1 MIQAELKAG
10 EHLPTE
16 RWRKDVVRALDL
28 LEGELLDA
36 KFNGCEDYAQ
46 FFHRANGGGNIYHG
60 RSIVLY
66 DRLGDKLNYFGD
78 LGPTRPLISSGRYL
92 LITAWVRN
100 DDDPYR
106 LVTPLERLHRGE
118 LRDPVPKGD
127 TTGIVKLR
135 ADWLTLLYG
144 DVDKY
149 LISAMIGCGVIP
161 PEVEL
166 DIDLKGMLFIADQVL
181 VQRAHNHYP
190 WAEPESL
197 SPDYYAMLTESLLE
211 ALDEVR
217 DLYVYGDKRTDTQH
231 AMEWM
236 SIRTRIQHRY
246 GLVGDLKDLARKVL
260 SYRHNEDLNE
270 MVWAVERYSSL
281 AVAIA
286 A

>member
-16 RWRKDVVRALDL
+16 RWRKDVLRALDL
-28 LEGELLDA
+28 LEAELHD
-36 KFNGCEDYAQ
+36 CDDYPG
-46 FFHRANGGGNIYHG
+46 FFKSANGGGNSLYD

-100 DDDPYR
+100 DDDPR
-106 LVTPLERLHRGE
+106 KLVTPLERLHQGE
-118 LRDPVPKGD
+118 LRDPLRDPRPVGD
-127 TTGIVKLR
+127 TGMVRLR

-166 DIDLKGMLFIADQVL
+166 DIDLKEMLFIANQVV
-181 VQRAHNHYP
+181 VQRAHNQYP

-217 DLYVYGDKRTDTQH
+217 DLCTYGDKRTDTQL
-231 AMEWM
+231 ALAWLD
-236 SIRTRIQHRY
+236 IRGRIREQY
-246 GLVGDLKDLARKVL
+246 GRSSDLTSLARKVL
-260 SYRHNEDLNE
+260 SYRHNADLNE
-270 MVWAVERYSSL
+270 MVWVIQRHTAL
-281 AVAIA
+281 AAAIA

>member
-16 RWRKDVVRALDL
+16 RWRKDVLRALDL
-28 LEGELLDA
+28 LEAELYD
-36 KFNGCEDYAQ
+36 CDDYAQ
-46 FFHRANGGGNIYHG
+46 FFHRENGGGNIHHG

-66 DRLGDKLNYFGD
+66 DRLRDKLDYFGD

-100 DDDPYR
+100 YDDPHR

-127 TTGIVKLR
+127 TTGMVKLR

-144 DVDKY
+144 DVDTD
-149 LISAMIGCGVIP
+149 LIAAMIGCGVIP

-166 DIDLKGMLFIADQVL
+166 DVDLRGVLFAANQVIIG
-181 VQRAHNHYP
+181 RANNHYP

-217 DLYVYGDKRTDTQH
+217 DLYAYGDKRTDTQL

-236 SIRTRIQHRY
+236 RIRIRIQHRY
-246 GLVGDLKDLARKVL
+246 GLVGDLKDLAYKVL
-260 SYRHNEDLNE
+260 SYRHNADLKE
-270 MVWAVERYSSL
+270 MVWAVERYSAL
-281 AVAIA
+281 AAAIA

>member
-1 MIQAELKAG
+1 MITAELKAG

-16 RWRKDVVRALDL
+16 RWRKDVLRALDL
-28 LEGELLDA
+28 LDAELH
-36 KFNGCEDYAQ
+36 GCEDYAQ
-46 FFHRANGGGNIYHG
+46 FFHRANGGGNIYNG

-92 LITAWVRN
+92 LITALVRN

-127 TTGIVKLR
+127 TTGMVKLR

-144 DVDKY
+144 DVDID
-149 LISAMIGCGVIP
+149 LIADMIGCGVIP

-166 DIDLKGMLFIADQVL
+166 DVDLKGMLFAANQVI
-181 VQRAHNHYP
+181 VHRANNHYP
-190 WAEPESL
+190 WVEPESML
-197 SPDYYAMLTESLLE
+197 PDYYAMLTESLLE

-217 DLYVYGDKRTDTQH
+217 DLYAYGDKRTDTQL
-231 AMEWM
+231 AMAWM
-236 SIRTRIQHRY
+236 SIRSRIQHRY
-246 GLVGDLKDLARKVL
+246 GLVGDLKDLACKVL
-260 SYRHNEDLNE
+260 RYRHNDDLAKI
-270 MVWAVERYSSL
+270 VWLIHRYSAL
-281 AVAIA
+281 AA
-286 A
+286 ALAA

>member
-16 RWRKDVVRALDL
+16 RWRNDVVRALDL
-28 LEGELLDA
+28 LEGELR
-36 KFNGCEDYAQ
+36 GCEDYAQ

-127 TTGIVKLR
+127 TTGMVKLR
-135 ADWLTLLYG
+135 ADWLTLLYW
-144 DVDKY
+144 DVDTA
-149 LISAMIGCGVIP
+149 LISAMIGCGVIL

-166 DIDLKGMLFIADQVL
+166 GVDLKEMLFIANQVV
-181 VQRAHNHYP
+181 VQRANNHYP
-190 WAEPESL
+190 WADPESL
-197 SPDYYAMLTESLLE
+197 SPDYYDMLTESLLE

-217 DLYVYGDKRTDTQH
+217 DLYAYGDKRTDTQL
-231 AMEWM
+231 AMAWM
-236 SIRTRIQHRY
+236 GIRANIQYRY
-246 GLVGDLKDLARKVL
+246 GLVRDLKDLARKVL
-260 SYRHNEDLNE
+260 SYRHNADLKE
-270 MVWAVERYSSL
+270 MVWAVERFSSL
-281 AVAIA
+281 AAAIA